1 MGTIPTQSAF
11 TSGAVLTST
20 QMNQMR
26 AVDNFW
32 AAPPKVYAYA
42 STATSLPNSTTT
54 LIAFDTNVVLVANNY
69 DGGGDATQHDITT
82 NNSRFY
88 ARTTGKYRIIC
99 QAQFASNATGN
110 RVMNIKKNAAGNFAS
125 GTLLFVVS
133 QGAVNG
139 TSTSVNLTTPAF
151 ALTAGDYVEMFCSQ
165 SSGGALQCGGDITTY
180 LALELVAS

>member
-11 TSGAVLTST
+11 TAGATLTAT

-32 AAPPKVYAYA
+32 SSPPKAYAYA
-42 STATSLPNSTTT
+42 GTGTSLANSTTT
-54 LIAFDTNVVLVANNY
+54 LIGFDTNVVIVANNY
-69 DGGGDATQHDITT
+69 DGGGDATQHDTAT
-82 NNSRFY
+82 NNSRFV
-88 ARTTGKYRIIC
+88 ARTSGKYRLIC

-110 RVMNIKKNAAGNFAS
+110 RVLNIKKNAAGNFAS
-125 GTLLFVVS
+125 GTLMFVVS

-151 ALTAGDYVEMFCSQ
+151 PLTAGDYLEMFCSQ
-165 SSGGALQCGGDITTY
+165 SSGGALQCGGSTDTY
-180 LALELVAS
+180 ISLELVAS